1 MGSLFSCIQIY
12 FFHVFQDLCCCLNYS
27 ADTMGGES
35 FPGFT
40 QRLYVPVRLSYKRST
55 CPIMTS
61 VPLQKL
67 EFFLTESTENFH
79 K

>member
-1 MGSLFSCIQIY
+1 
-12 FFHVFQDLCCCLNYS
+12 
-27 ADTMGGES
+27 MGGEN
-35 FPGFT
+35 FHPGFT
-40 QRLYVPVRLSYKRST
+40 QRLYVPVGLSYKRST

-67 EFFLTESTENFH
+67 EFFLIESNENFH